1 MKSKTIRIITAVLA
15 FLLILSALFF
25 WSQFSLEQKYGDI
38 ITLYMLQ
45 DFSAIVTLVLSSL
58 IIILQL
64 IKPKQESSDSKEL
77 ID

>member
-25 WSQFSLEQKYGDI
+25 WFEFSLEEKYGGL

-45 DFSAIVTLVLSSL
+45 DFSVITTLVLSSL
-58 IIILQL
+58 IIIFQL
-64 IKPKQESSDSKEL
+64 IKPKKDEDQSEILD
-77 ID
+77 

>member
-25 WSQFSLEQKYGDI
+25 WLEFSLEEKYGSL

-45 DFSAIVTLVLSSL
+45 DFSVITTLVLSSL
-58 IIILQL
+58 IIIFQL
-64 IKPKQESSDSKEL
+64 IKPKKDEDQSEILD
-77 ID
+77 